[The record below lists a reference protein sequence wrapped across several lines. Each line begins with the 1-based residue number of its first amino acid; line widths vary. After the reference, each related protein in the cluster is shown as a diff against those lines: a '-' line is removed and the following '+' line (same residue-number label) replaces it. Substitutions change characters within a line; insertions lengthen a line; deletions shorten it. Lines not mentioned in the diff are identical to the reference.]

1 MKEKIFY
8 FDIDGTILEGDT
20 GRCKKALAGGALERS
35 IRACG
40 FDQVTC
46 VGNLCYVISFLE
58 EMGKPPSSMNVSTKV
73 GNFALMNDLTIFMTG
88 LT

>member
-8 FDIDGTILEGDT
+8 FDIDGTVLEGDT

-40 FDQVTC
+40 FDQVIC

-58 EMGKPPSSMNVSTKV
+58 EMGERIEPMHMVFEICDGAFV
-73 GNFALMNDLTIFMTG
+73 D
-88 LT
+88 